1 LQRSLDYRRGAFL
14 LASLLIVL
22 ATVTGVAVGGSF
34 APTDSDGDGLTD
46 ATENS
51 LGTDP
56 DAIDSDGDGINDSV
70 ERTRPDGT
78 GPGEAV
84 DTDDEDGPDGD
95 LDATVLPAIDETN
108 TSSTVREGSY

>member
-22 ATVTGVAVGGSF
+22 ATVTGVAVGESF

-56 DAIDSDGDGINDSV
+56 GAVDSDGDNDGDGID
-70 ERTRPDGT
+70 DYL
-78 GPGEAV
+78 

-95 LDATVLPAIDETN
+95 LDAAVLPAIDETN
-108 TSSTVREGSY
+108 KSSTVREGSY